1 MATDRQVLKEFLVS
15 LGFQLDQAGLKKFTS
30 GVNDA
35 TKRVMAIG
43 AAVLGA
49 AAAVEEFVKHVSQS
63 MEKLYYASQR
73 TGATVGSLQAL
84 QQAAEKTG
92 MATNQ
97 ITDSVE
103 AFTDVLRSVPG
114 SEGLL
119 EQMGIDVNQKD
130 KVKEYF
136 DLMGKLRELAQKGP
150 ANYAVAEQLAGQFG
164 TGKSAFLDIFNNLDR
179 VMAEYQKALDLQKQS
194 NQNLDKLARDS
205 VEMMNIFR
213 DVENRFTVIGQKL
226 DSLIL
231 PAVEKWGRGME
242 RILDATTR
250 LIDKF
255 DKSGWMEKILHP
267 IDALMGR
274 SSGAAPTRDA
284 KGRPL
289 IDVSSLNKKYD
300 LPPGLLGA
308 LVKTESGF
316 KPDAV
321 SFRGEQYGA
330 GLTQLSEG
338 TARQYGVKNRYDIQ
352 ESLEGGAHYLSDLI
366 RTFHDIRKGVAAYNY
381 GPTALQRII
390 DQYGEK
396 WQENLPQETA
406 EYLVKVL
413 GDQSGTTLGAVR
425 ARFAGAG
432 GAGGPMQVNVSNQ
445 TNIQVHGSGDP
456 AGVKGEV
463 PLQPL

>member
-226 DSLIL
+226 DLSLIH
-231 PAVEKWGRGME
+231 
-242 RILDATTR
+242 I
-250 LIDKF
+250 
-255 DKSGWMEKILHP
+255 
-267 IDALMGR
+267 
-274 SSGAAPTRDA
+274 
-284 KGRPL
+284 
-289 IDVSSLNKKYD
+289 
-300 LPPGLLGA
+300 
-308 LVKTESGF
+308 
-316 KPDAV
+316 
-321 SFRGEQYGA
+321 
-330 GLTQLSEG
+330 
-338 TARQYGVKNRYDIQ
+338 
-352 ESLEGGAHYLSDLI
+352 
-366 RTFHDIRKGVAAYNY
+366 
-381 GPTALQRII
+381 
-390 DQYGEK
+390 
-396 WQENLPQETA
+396 
-406 EYLVKVL
+406 
-413 GDQSGTTLGAVR
+413 
-425 ARFAGAG
+425 
-432 GAGGPMQVNVSNQ
+432 
-445 TNIQVHGSGDP
+445 
-456 AGVKGEV
+456 
-463 PLQPL
+463 